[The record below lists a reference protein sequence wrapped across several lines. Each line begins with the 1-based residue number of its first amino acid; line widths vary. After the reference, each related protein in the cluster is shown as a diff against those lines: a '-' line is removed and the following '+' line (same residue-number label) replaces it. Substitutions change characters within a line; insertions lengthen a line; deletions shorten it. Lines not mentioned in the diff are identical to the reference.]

1 MILSPF
7 ASKEHHDNYILILFM
22 QACWS
27 LTVNLPFTG
36 FSFKTEMTSFYSIV
50 LIPLET
56 VRKEWMAKNE
66 FSTTTKL
73 AKHYG
78 IFEHMFQKKEFVSS
92 VRMSVKFGNTDQVHY
107 GNFLTPSQ
115 VHVHVQCGVV
125 IILSSG
131 MVSIQLL

>member
-1 MILSPF
+1 MMILSPF
-7 ASKEHHDNYILILFM
+7 TSKEHHDNYILILFM

-36 FSFKTEMTSFYSIV
+36 FSFKAEVTSFYSIV

-78 IFEHMFQKKEFVSS
+78 IFEHMFQKKEFIPS

-115 VHVHVQCGVV
+115 VHVQYGVTVV
-125 IILSSG
+125 IILSTD
-131 MVSIQLL
+131 